1 MYRGRNARNLDFNS
15 IVGLGESMDFTIT
28 LEAREV
34 AVLTAIANK
43 AGVEPAQYAKNII
56 KNFLKGQ
63 IVGIYQRE
71 FNKKTIPE
79 LVELFGEIMP

>member
-1 MYRGRNARNLDFNS
+1 
-15 IVGLGESMDFTIT
+15 MDFTIT

-43 AGVEPAQYAKNII
+43 AGVEPVQYAKNII

-79 LVELFGEIMP
+79 LVELFGEIIP